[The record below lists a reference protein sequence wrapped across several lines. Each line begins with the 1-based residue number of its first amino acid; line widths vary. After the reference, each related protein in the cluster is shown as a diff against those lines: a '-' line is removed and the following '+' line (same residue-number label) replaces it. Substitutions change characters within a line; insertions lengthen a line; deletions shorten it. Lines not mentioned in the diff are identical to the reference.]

1 MAMHLDTSSFLARS
15 KDFNV
20 LPSVNSKEKIFIEL
34 QRKRALTCADI
45 MPNGWDPMLLHFP
58 ACKNVES
65 NIARV
70 RPRARATKIHRIL
83 PSKCLE
89 I

>member
-1 MAMHLDTSSFLARS
+1 MQLDTSSSLARS
-15 KDFNV
+15 KAFNV
-20 LPSVNSKEKIFIEL
+20 LPSVNSKEKLLIEL

-45 MPNGWDPMLLHFP
+45 MPNGWDPIFLHFP

-65 NIARV
+65 NMARAK
-70 RPRARATKIHRIL
+70 PRARATKIHRIL
-83 PSKCLE
+83 LSECLE

>member
-1 MAMHLDTSSFLARS
+1 MAMQLDTSSSLARL
-15 KDFNV
+15 KAFIV

-45 MPNGWDPMLLHFP
+45 MPRGRDPILLHFP
-58 ACKNVES
+58 ACMNVES
-65 NIARV
+65 NIARA
-70 RPRARATKIHRIL
+70 RARARAAKIHRIL
-83 PSKCLE
+83 QSECLE